1 MTSSRIRAAVHLRLA
16 VEQDACAGHEL
27 FAFLQTVE
35 HLAERVAAAAELHF
49 AAFVCVRFAAHEDA
63 RRVAGPQHGAARD
76 GERAYEGQTY
86 RALHSDA
93 RDDLQHLLREN
104 GDCARLQLRKLFESD
119 GRTPAQ
125 EYQMAV

>member
-1 MTSSRIRAAVHLRLA
+1 MS
-16 VEQDACAGHEL
+16 VEEDACAGNDL
-27 FAFLQTVE
+27 FAFLRATE
-35 HLAERVAAAAELHF
+35 HFPQRVAAAAKLHF
-49 AAFVCVRFAAHEDA
+49 AEFVGVRCAAHEDA
-63 RRVAGPQHGAARD
+63 RSAAGPQHGALRD

-93 RDDLQHLLREN
+93 RDDLQHLLRQN